1 MNSSKQG
8 GKAIFRS
15 GISIPAAKYQ
25 PAFSMIRFF
34 TLLLLWLVTF
44 LPATS
49 LAGPGRTGA
58 QILSLGGGA
67 RARALGDAFSAM
79 SGDVTTSLW
88 NPSGLADMPDSRIR
102 SGQKALQASMF
113 YADYSGLFGEAGAG
127 LYYTFLSGAIPVGT
141 IGTLGATL
149 QIQGQGTIAVTAD
162 SPEVIREESLGT
174 NFAVTFSYADKITE
188 SLSAGISGKM
198 IRMVLGR
205 ESGSSYAVDLG
216 VQYLLPF
223 RLTPTTIGAAIQ
235 NIGPSISFIDENQ
248 ADPLPRLL
256 RLGTST
262 SIYRD
267 RYNHLLLVSGIT
279 AYIDK
284 LTENEEVLVADLER
298 LNAEREEKLTRE
310 QLLSDR
316 GVGIRA
322 FEWRHLQKNLG
333 VEYLLGNL
341 LALRIGYK
349 IEPGIIL
356 PDFTDH
362 LTYGIGVHAYVF
374 KLDLTYRPPLG
385 PNREQLL
392 EATGSVVF

>member
-1 MNSSKQG
+1 
-8 GKAIFRS
+8 
-15 GISIPAAKYQ
+15 
-25 PAFSMIRFF
+25 MIRFF

-67 RARALGDAFSAM
+67 RATALGDAFSAM

-88 NPSGLADMPDSRIR
+88 NPSGLANMPDSRIR

-113 YADYSGLFGEAGAG
+113 YVDSGDLFDEAGAG

-149 QIQGQGTIAVTAD
+149 QIQGLGPIAVTAD

-174 NFAVTFSYADKITE
+174 NFALTFSYADKITE
-188 SLSAGISGKM
+188 SLSAGINGKM

-235 NIGPSISFIDENQ
+235 NIGPSISYIDENQ

-262 SIYRD
+262 SLYRD

-284 LTENEEVLVADLER
+284 LTEDEEVLVAELER
-298 LNAEREEKLTRE
+298 LNAEKEEKLTRE
-310 QLLSDR
+310 QLLSDW

-349 IEPGIIL
+349 IDPGNIL
-356 PDFTDH
+356 PNFIDR
-362 LTYGIGVHAYVF
+362 LTYGIGVHAHIF
-374 KLDLTYRPPLG
+374 KLDLTYSQPAG
-385 PNREQLL
+385 PNRVQLL